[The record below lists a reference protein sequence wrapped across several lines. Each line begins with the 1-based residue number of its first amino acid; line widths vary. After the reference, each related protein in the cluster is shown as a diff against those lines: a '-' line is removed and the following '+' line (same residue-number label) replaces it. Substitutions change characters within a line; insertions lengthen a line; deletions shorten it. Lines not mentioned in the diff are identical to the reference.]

1 VKSFKSL
8 EQLIRGGVT
17 LVYTD
22 QFLVQIDD
30 FEETCKGFTA
40 QVEEKASFDKDH
52 INNNCINST
61 NLRKGFFK
69 NQMNHFLTILKT
81 NSFFFRNL
89 HIKISL
95 KIFNKIRCIF
105 CRRLKYKYMYFI

>member
-8 EQLIRGGVT
+8 EKLIRGGVT

-40 QVEEKASFDKDH
+40 QVEEKA
-52 INNNCINST
+52 
-61 NLRKGFFK
+61 
-69 NQMNHFLTILKT
+69 
-81 NSFFFRNL
+81 
-89 HIKISL
+89 
-95 KIFNKIRCIF
+95 
-105 CRRLKYKYMYFI
+105 